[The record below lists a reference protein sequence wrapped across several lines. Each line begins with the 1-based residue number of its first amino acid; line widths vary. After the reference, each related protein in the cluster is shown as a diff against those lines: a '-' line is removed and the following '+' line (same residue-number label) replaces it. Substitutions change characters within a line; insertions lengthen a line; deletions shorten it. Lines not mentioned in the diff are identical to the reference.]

1 MSTATSPSLLRT
13 ATAVGF
19 LAAAA
24 LSPSIAQA
32 QIESDSPLLNHGTH
46 VPWGPPIFGL
56 MTATVLDRSPY
67 PVSGEDALLVRVPQV
82 TWLPGALPPRESRSR
97 PITGESA
104 MLGRVD

>member
-1 MSTATSPSLLRT
+1 MSTTTSPSLVRT
-13 ATAVGF
+13 ATAVAF

-32 QIESDSPLLNHGTH
+32 QTGSDSPLLNHATH
-46 VPWGPPIFGL
+46 ISLGPPVFGL
-56 MTATVLDRSPY
+56 VAATALDSSPDQ
-67 PVSGEDALLVRVPQV
+67 VSGEVALLVRVPQV
-82 TWLPGALPPRESRSR
+82 PWLPGALPPRGSRSR

>member
-1 MSTATSPSLLRT
+1 MSTTSPSLFRT
-13 ATAVGF
+13 ATVAGF

-32 QIESDSPLLNHGTH
+32 QTESDSPLLNHATQ
-46 VPWGPPIFGL
+46 VRVGPPIFGL
-56 MTATVLDRSPY
+56 VALRTFAIAPDR
-67 PVSGEDALLVRVPQV
+67 VSGEVALMGHVPGV
-82 TWLPGALPPRESRSR
+82 SWLPEALPPRGSRSR

>member
-1 MSTATSPSLLRT
+1 MSTVTFPSLLRT

-24 LSPSIAQA
+24 LSPSIARA
-32 QIESDSPLLNHGTH
+32 QTDSDSPLLNHGTH

-56 MTATVLDRSPY
+56 MTATLLDRSPY

-82 TWLPGALPPRESRSR
+82 SWLPDALPPRGGRSR
-97 PITGESA
+97 PVTGESA